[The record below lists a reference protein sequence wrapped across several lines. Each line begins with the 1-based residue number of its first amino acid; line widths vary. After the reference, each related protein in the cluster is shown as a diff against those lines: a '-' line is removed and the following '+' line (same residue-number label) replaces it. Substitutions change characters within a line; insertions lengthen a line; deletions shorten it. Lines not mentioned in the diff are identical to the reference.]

1 MSLALEEKRA
11 RVGPERAERLF
22 DPGGGRSLDESVSVL
37 WESLT
42 LRGHA
47 HCLVCGGAVTR
58 GDDEPDAEEAVCAS
72 CGSRFA

>member
-1 MSLALEEKRA
+1 MTLAVKERTA
-11 RVGPERAERLF
+11 GIGSDRAERLF
-22 DPGGGRSLDESVSVL
+22 DPGGGRSLDESVSAL

-47 HCLVCGGAVTR
+47 RCLVCGGAVSR
-58 GDDEPDAEEAVCAS
+58 GGDEPDAEEAVCAS